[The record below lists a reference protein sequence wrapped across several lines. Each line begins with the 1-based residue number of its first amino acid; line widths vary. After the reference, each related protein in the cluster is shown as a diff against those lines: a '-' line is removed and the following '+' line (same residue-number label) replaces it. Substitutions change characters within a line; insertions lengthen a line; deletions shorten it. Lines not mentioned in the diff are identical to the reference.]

1 MKNTYLSMLLAGAL
15 SLASCENFLDQTP
28 RHQHTLESAV
38 IDYESAKNI
47 VNGIYSTFVNKNLG
61 GDFYLRLASQ
71 SGVHKY
77 NSNEVFYFEDV
88 KSDNTNLSSSWQAFY
103 ITVNAA
109 NAAIIGLE
117 ALDVSLLPSAKEKNR
132 LIAESKC
139 LRGFVN
145 LQLFW
150 AWGHFWAEGSDPYG
164 LLYRDELSDLSNLQV
179 KRLNVE
185 ESYAKILED
194 LDFAIMHLDDFRSSR
209 YVSKQFAQAMK
220 VKLLLNRGWDGDY
233 AIALDLVQQI
243 KTGAPSKFH
252 LEGDLEKLY
261 NEAWDSPEVLF
272 TRFLPDKGGHSART
286 YSEFGY
292 SYACV
297 YNGEMRDIP
306 QDWFEN
312 DPRYMVLMDSVRAP
326 ETWDTSK
333 KWAIEKLC
341 HRGRVDGPND
351 PYATYYFK
359 YNELYLLEAE
369 LKYHLNPSDIAGALA
384 PLNELRAQITNPV
397 LAPLSAASAD
407 EFEEVL
413 FKEILMFSFFE
424 NGNEWFASLRLK
436 KDGKTWLEV
445 LKSDVNVVT
454 NRRSWPIPD
463 AEMKTNKLMEQNP
476 Y

>member
-15 SLASCENFLDQTP
+15 SLASCDNFLDQAP
-28 RHQHTLESAV
+28 RHQHTLETAV
-38 IDYESAKNI
+38 TDYESAKNI
-47 VNGIYSTFVNKNLG
+47 VNGIYSKLSSSTLSGTHFMKLS
-61 GDFYLRLASQ
+61 AQ
-71 SGVHKY
+71 SGVYMH
-77 NSNEVFYFEDV
+77 FEA
-88 KSDNTNLSSSWQAFY
+88 NYTENLKAEDSGLSGTWSSLY
-103 ITVNAA
+103 GVINAA
-109 NAAIIGLE
+109 NAAVLGLD
-117 ALDVSLLPSAKEKNR
+117 ALDGSFYPSEKEKNR
-132 LIAESKC
+132 LLAEAKC
-139 LRGFVN
+139 IRGFIN
-145 LQLFW
+145 TNLFW
-150 AWGHFWAEGSDPYG
+150 SWGHFWAEGSDPYG
-164 LLYRDELSDLSNLQV
+164 LLYRDKLADLSNLQV

-194 LDFAIMHLDDFRSSR
+194 LDYAIAYLGDFTSSR
-209 YVSKQFAQAMK
+209 YVSKQFAQAVK
-220 VKLLLNRGWDGDY
+220 AKLLLNRGWDGDY
-233 AIALDLVQQI
+233 AVALDLVQQI
-243 KTGAPSKFH
+243 KAEAPSKFH
-252 LEGDLEKLY
+252 IEGDLEKLY
-261 NEAWDSPEVLF
+261 NESWDSPEVLF
-272 TRFLPDKGGHSART
+272 ARYLPEKGGYSART

-292 SYACV
+292 SYDCI
-297 YNGEMRDIP
+297 YNAKMRYIP
-306 QDWFEN
+306 QDWFDN

-397 LAPLSAASAD
+397 LEPLAVTSAD

-413 FKEILMFSFFE
+413 FKEILMFSFLE

-436 KDGKTWLEV
+436 KDGRTWLEV
-445 LKSDVNVVT
+445 LKSDVNVIT

-463 AEMKTNKLMEQNP
+463 AEMKTNQLMEQNP